1 MIAEHYIEYLRTLMP
16 ESRVADTCAALA
28 TPLRPSLRANTLR
41 AKPAIVKALLNE
53 IGVGSSEIPWWPNA
67 WWWQNKYPED
77 EFKIGWTVEHQAGAL
92 YVQEASSMLPVA
104 ALKHVMPNKPKLVLD
119 MCAAPGS
126 KTTQLADWLGN
137 EGLIVANELS
147 SSRLKSLAASLQ
159 RCGVINTALSHQDA
173 QAFGA
178 QAPACFDAILLD
190 APCTGEGTHRKDP
203 NALKTWSLTSVQQTA
218 ELQKRLIESAFQAL
232 KPGGVLIYST
242 CTLNQ
247 YENHQVCQHLLE
259 AYPEQIKTISLQDL
273 FPGAEKAVTPDGWL
287 WILPQLFDCEGFFVA
302 AFRKQGELLETTH
315 QQQAIRLEK
324 SVRQQAEDLVQ
335 QTFGQAIENLEHR
348 LLLKNDQLWLLPENL
363 QQLPNSLRL
372 NRAGVPIIERK
383 GKVWRLCHESTLVF
397 SVESTMPLS
406 RQQASEY
413 LMGRDLELAAESGDE
428 SVVSFNDIVLGLAK
442 PVRNRLKNLYPRE
455 FVSDRM
461 I

>member
-1 MIAEHYIEYLRTLMP
+1 MIAEHYIEYLRSLMP
-16 ESRVADTCAALA
+16 DSQVADTCAALT
-28 TPLRPSLRANTLR
+28 TPLRPALRTNTLR
-41 AKPAIVKALLNE
+41 AQPAVVEALLKEISFGSNE
-53 IGVGSSEIPWWPNA
+53 ISWWPHA
-67 WWWQNKYPED
+67 WWWQSKYPED

-104 ALKHVMPNKPKLVLD
+104 ALKHVMPNKPNLVLD

-173 QAFGA
+173 QVFGA

-203 NALKTWSLTSVQQTA
+203 NALKTWSLMSVQQTA

-247 YENHQVCQHLLE
+247 FENHQVCQYLLE
-259 AYPEQIKTISLQDL
+259 TYPEQIQTISLQDL
-273 FPGAEKAVTPDGWL
+273 FPGAEKATTSEGWL

-302 AFRKQGELLETTH
+302 AFRKQGELLETTY

-324 SVRQQAEDLVQ
+324 SIRQQAESLVKQ
-335 QTFGQAIENLEHR
+335 SFGQSIESLEHR
-348 LLLKNDQLWLLPENL
+348 LLLKNDQLWLLPENP
-363 QQLPNSLRL
+363 QHLPNSLRL
-372 NRAGVPIIERK
+372 NRTGVPIMERK
-383 GKVWRLCHESTLVF
+383 GKVWRLCHESTLAF
-397 SVESTMPLS
+397 SAKITIPLS

-413 LMGRDLELAAESGDE
+413 LMGRDLDIAIENGDE
-428 SVVSFNDIVLGLAK
+428 RVVSFNDIVLGLAK
-442 PVRNRLKNLYPRE
+442 PIRNRLKNLYPRE